1 MKFTVKY
8 FSFFNQ
14 LKILQYISMSHDVDW
29 RRQGAPL
36 EHIFARKERFP
47 DVVIEEA
54 HTKNPYYNI
63 PEYMELEEKHNI
75 RSTFFFR
82 TLYENGDYRD
92 YENDI
97 KALDKQGWEIGLHCD
112 PSSIND
118 FTRMKIEKEKLEE
131 FTNHPIYGNRSH
143 YLAFSEKLPI
153 ILKQLEFVY
162 DSSYKKS
169 KDKIENDE
177 IGFNT
182 LNGIIEFPVTIM
194 DAYLFT
200 YMHIEEDKIVDLFR
214 HTLNRARKQ
223 NSEFNVIT
231 VIWHDNV
238 LKMRGGRAY
247 GKILDYLSTQE
258 DVKVCRAIDL
268 ANTITNM
275 KNNHEKS

>member
-1 MKFTVKY
+1 
-8 FSFFNQ
+8 
-14 LKILQYISMSHDVDW
+14 LQYISLSHDVDW
-29 RRQGAPL
+29 RRQGPPL
-36 EHIFARKERFP
+36 EHIIARKERFSQA
-47 DVVIEEA
+47 VIEEA
-54 HTKNPYYNI
+54 HVKNPYYNI

-97 KALDKQGWEIGLHCD
+97 KSLDRHGWEIGLHCD
-112 PSSIND
+112 PSSINEV
-118 FTRMKIEKEKLEE
+118 TKMRMEKEKLEQ
-131 FTNHPIYGNRSH
+131 FIKHPVYGNRSH

-153 ILKQLEFVY
+153 ILKELGFVY

-177 IGFNT
+177 IGFST
-182 LNGIIEFPVTIM
+182 INGIIEFPVTIM

-200 YMHIEEDKIVDLFR
+200 YMHIGEDKIVDLFR
-214 HTLNRARKQ
+214 HTLNRARNQ

-238 LKMRGGRAY
+238 LKMRGGRTY
-247 GKILDYLSTQE
+247 GSILDYLSTQD
-258 DVKVCRAIDL
+258 DVKVCRAIDI
-268 ANTITNM
+268 ANTITNLN
-275 KNNHEKS
+275 KNQEKNIKKV